1 MKYFILPIFFVLSAL
16 STIAQPQSP
25 KMPNSIFF
33 KADGSTFSTE
43 QIPTNKK
50 SMIIFFDATCEH
62 CQRVVANFS
71 KKSADLANTNLY
83 FISLDEFRSIDYFM
97 KTFGKPFVGAKNVTV
112 LRDGY
117 QVFIPYFKPKQ
128 YPSLY
133 LYGKDK
139 NLIYFSSDER
149 EVPKFFKL
157 VKQ

>member
-1 MKYFILPIFFVLSAL
+1 MKYFILPLFFAFVSLTAF
-16 STIAQPQSP
+16 AQPQSP
-25 KMPNSIFF
+25 KMPSSIFF
-33 KADGSTFSTE
+33 KANGDAFSTD

-62 CQRVVANFS
+62 CQRVVADMA
-71 KKSADLANTNLY
+71 KKSKELAATNLY

-149 EVPKFFKL
+149 DVPKFFKL
-157 VKQ
+157 VKP